1 MRLTTGAH
9 AAVRALDTDRMPLSP
24 SGGFPLP
31 PGWETKVLFARPG
44 GASLELLRI
53 PPGAPGAALH
63 YHEFHEWVY
72 LVEGDFTNNEST
84 TPDSYSIL
92 QRYRQGTFLS
102 RPAYSLHGGE
112 RGRMPWMASQMGA
125 LILNMSES
133 DVYAETYCVDPIV
146 RDTPPEARRL
156 KYNPDYESIQHWT
169 TPRIID
175 TVDRMPWQPVEGSPG
190 LHIKHLA
197 DDRAHGFRA
206 TLYLLEPNAP
216 RPERFRPRFYR
227 EALELN
233 FVLVGDLHIEAFAAP
248 GAPAMAIDLP
258 CRGFLERPPTSIW
271 GLPETGATRSG
282 AIWIEVT
289 YARGHRWTETPT
301 PIEESEYLG

>member
-1 MRLTTGAH
+1 M
-9 AAVRALDTDRMPLSP
+9 RALDTDRMPLSP